1 MNSFKKASCADNTCI
16 ASYNFSGEGIS
27 ASFFELMTHND
38 VSKQYPA
45 MAKEPHCH
53 DMYTVVAFEKGN
65 GLMISGSKEYEIA
78 DNTLLFIPPR
88 QVHKFVNLSSDAV
101 GGTLYFTED
110 YLAKLPHDLCRIV
123 KYKLFSKVESNQ
135 YRQLRVEGN
144 LRIKEDFDRIRFR
157 LSSPLEGRLQN
168 DYLGS
173 ALSMLLLDVIENC
186 NNFNSND
193 SAIANRDMKVYMD
206 FLECVERNFKQIH
219 IVDRIVQDMDVSLST
234 LIRSVK
240 AVSNRTPASILN
252 ERIIQEAQLLLCR
265 NPGMRVKE
273 IGFLLGFQDSS
284 NFVKFFTHQVGTS
297 PIKYRN
303 QFD

>member
-1 MNSFKKASCADNTCI
+1 MSSLFITSAS
-16 ASYNFSGEGIS
+16 S
-27 ASFFELMTHND
+27 SFFELMTLAEMRT
-38 VSKQYPA
+38 QYPA
-45 MAKEPHCH
+45 MMTDRHSH
-53 DMYTVVAFEKGN
+53 DMYTIVAFEKADGFFY
-65 GLMISGSKEYEIA
+65 SGFKEYEIA
-78 DNTLLFIPPR
+78 TNTLFFIPPG
-88 QVHKFVNLSSDAV
+88 QVHQILNLSSDAS
-101 GGTLYFTED
+101 GGTLFFTED
-110 YLAKLPHDLCRIV
+110 YFLKLPPDLCRVV

-157 LSSPLEGRLQN
+157 LSSPLEGR
-168 DYLGS
+168 LGS

-265 NPGMRVKE
+265 NPEMRVKE

-297 PIKYRN
+297 PIKYRS
-303 QFD
+303 FHDGLL

>member
-1 MNSFKKASCADNTCI
+1 MSSLFITSAS
-16 ASYNFSGEGIS
+16 S
-27 ASFFELMTHND
+27 SFFELMTLAEMRT
-38 VSKQYPA
+38 QYAA
-45 MAKEPHCH
+45 MMTDRHSH
-53 DMYTVVAFEKGN
+53 DMYTIVAFEKADGFFY
-65 GLMISGSKEYEIA
+65 SGFKEYEIA
-78 DNTLLFIPPR
+78 TNTLFFIPPG
-88 QVHKFVNLSSDAV
+88 QVHQILNLSSDAS
-101 GGTLYFTED
+101 GGTLFFTED
-110 YLAKLPHDLCRIV
+110 YFFKLPPDLCRVV

-265 NPGMRVKE
+265 NPEMRVKE
-273 IGFLLGFQDSS
+273 IGFLL
-284 NFVKFFTHQVGTS
+284 
-297 PIKYRN
+297 
-303 QFD
+303 